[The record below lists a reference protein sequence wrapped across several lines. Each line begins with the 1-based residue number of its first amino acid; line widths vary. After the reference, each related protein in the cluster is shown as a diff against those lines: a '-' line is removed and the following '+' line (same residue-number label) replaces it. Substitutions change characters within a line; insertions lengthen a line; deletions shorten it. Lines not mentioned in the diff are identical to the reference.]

1 MSKLK
6 PIRQL
11 HISCAPIWPAN
22 SGYKQ
27 SVLGRIWE
35 SVLAG
40 NDLHVLALNNESTTA
55 EGTQKLPIA
64 IAAIRYQ
71 EVKNSTVRNPL
82 VELLNLVTTAPR
94 FARIFS
100 TREFRQAVK
109 VALETENPE
118 EIIAESI
125 WALGA
130 IQRNEWHRVH
140 LVIHDVTYQLL
151 QSSMM
156 GERSWIRKLFH
167 WRDLQRCEAFETS
180 MLQNFPGQITFLT
193 EEDKDYYQRRF
204 NITPARC
211 LLASNKL
218 MMGKLERH
226 VQRSSPFLLFPG
238 SVEFHQNFTA
248 VKWMAREVWP
258 RLDQHFRDLLTIT
271 VTGRASQHHRR
282 QLEALGMPIK
292 WTGEIP
298 YEQLN
303 DLYRSCVCLIS
314 PIISGTGIKVKNLEA
329 VTKGIPLVT
338 TQLSARGI
346 NSPLLYRAVDDS
358 ANAFVEMLEVCIQQE
373 LGSTP

>member
-1 MSKLK
+1 
-6 PIRQL
+6 
-11 HISCAPIWPAN
+11 
-22 SGYKQ
+22 
-27 SVLGRIWE
+27 
-35 SVLAG
+35 VLAG
-40 NDLHVLALNNESTTA
+40 HDLHVLALNNESNTA
-55 EGTQKLPIA
+55 KGGHELPIT
-64 IAAIRYQ
+64 IATIGYQ
-71 EVKNSTVRNPL
+71 EVKNSAVRTPL
-82 VELLNLVTTAPR
+82 AELVNLFTTAPR

-100 TREFRQAVK
+100 TREFRYAVDEAVK
-109 VALETENPE
+109 AVNPE

-167 WRDLQRCEAFETS
+167 WRDLQRCEAFEAGI
-180 MLQNFPGQITFLT
+180 LQNFPGRITFLIK
-193 EEDKDYYQRRF
+193 EDRDYYQHRF

-211 LLASNKL
+211 LIASNKL

-226 VQRSSPFLLFPG
+226 VQCSSPFLLFPG

-248 VKWMAREVWP
+248 LKWMAEEVWP
-258 RLDQHFRDLLTIT
+258 LLDERFRELLTVA
-271 VTGRASQHHRR
+271 VTGRASQPHRR

-292 WTGEIP
+292 WMGEIP

-303 DLYRSCVCLIS
+303 ELYRSCVCLVS

-338 TQLSARGI
+338 THLSARGI
-346 NSPLLYRAVDDS
+346 TSPLLYRAVDDS
-358 ANAFVEMLEVCIQQE
+358 ANAFVEMLNACIRQE

>member
-1 MSKLK
+1 MHKLK
-6 PIRQL
+6 PTRQL

-40 NDLHVLALNNESTTA
+40 HDLHVLALNNESTTA
-55 EGTQKLPIA
+55 KGSKELPIE

-71 EVKNSTVRNPL
+71 EVKNTTVRNPL
-82 VELLNLVTTAPR
+82 IELLNLFTTAPR

-100 TREFRQAVK
+100 TLEFRHAVD
-109 VALETENPE
+109 VAVEAVNPDE
-118 EIIAESI
+118 VIAESV

-151 QSSMM
+151 KSSMM

-180 MLQNFPGQITFLT
+180 VLQNFPGRITFLT
-193 EEDKDYYQRRF
+193 KEDRDYYQRRF
-204 NITPARC
+204 DLTPARC

-218 MMGKLERH
+218 MMGKLDRN

-248 VKWMAREVWP
+248 VKWMAEMVWP
-258 RLDQHFRDLLTIT
+258 LLDERFRGLLTIA
-271 VTGRASQHHRR
+271 VTGRASETHRR
-282 QLEALGMPIK
+282 QLEVLGMPVK
-292 WTGEIP
+292 WTDEIP

-303 DLYRSCVCLIS
+303 ELYRSCVCLVS

-338 TQLSARGI
+338 THLSARGI
-346 NSPLLYRAVDDS
+346 DSPLLYRAVDDS
-358 ANAFVEMLEVCIQQE
+358 AEAFVAVLGACIKHE
-373 LGSTP
+373 LGRRP

>member
-1 MSKLK
+1 MK
-6 PIRQL
+6 PTRQL

-40 NDLHVLALNNESTTA
+40 HDLHVLALNNESTTA
-55 EGTQKLPIA
+55 KGNKELPIE

-71 EVKNSTVRNPL
+71 EVKNTTVRNPL
-82 VELLNLVTTAPR
+82 IELLNLFTTAPR

-100 TREFRQAVK
+100 TLEFRHAVD
-109 VALETENPE
+109 VAVEAVNPDE
-118 EIIAESI
+118 VIAESV

-151 QSSMM
+151 KSSMI

-167 WRDLQRCEAFETS
+167 WRDLRRCEAFETS
-180 MLQNFPGQITFLT
+180 VLQNFPGRITFLT
-193 EEDKDYYQRRF
+193 KEDRDYYQRRF
-204 NITPARC
+204 NLTPARC

-218 MMGKLERH
+218 MMGKLDRH

-248 VKWMAREVWP
+248 VKWMAEMVWP
-258 RLDQHFRDLLTIT
+258 LLDERFRGLLTIA
-271 VTGRASQHHRR
+271 VTGRASETNRR
-282 QLEALGMPIK
+282 QLEVLGMPVK
-292 WTGEIP
+292 WTDEIP

-303 DLYRSCVCLIS
+303 ELYRSCVCLVS

-338 TQLSARGI
+338 THLSARGI
-346 NSPLLYRAVDDS
+346 DSPLLYRAVDDS
-358 ANAFVEMLEVCIQQE
+358 AEAFVAVLGACIKHE
-373 LGSTP
+373 LGRRP

>member
-1 MSKLK
+1 MSKSQTYK
-6 PIRQL
+6 AL

-40 NDLHVLALNNESTTA
+40 HDLHVLVLNNESSIA
-55 EGTQKLPIA
+55 KGSQELPIA

-71 EVKNSTVRNPL
+71 EVKNLTVRNPL
-82 VELLNLVTTAPR
+82 VELLNLFTTEPR

-100 TREFRQAVK
+100 THEFRHAVD
-109 VALETENPE
+109 VAVEATNPE

-125 WALGA
+125 WALSA
-130 IQRNEWHRVH
+130 IQPNEWHRVH

-151 QSSMM
+151 LSSMM
-156 GERSWIRKLFH
+156 GERSLIRKLFH

-180 MLQNFPGQITFLT
+180 ILQNFPGRITFLT
-193 EEDKDYYQRRF
+193 EEDRDYYQGRF
-204 NITPARC
+204 NITADRC

-218 MMGKLERH
+218 MMGKLERR
-226 VQRSSPFLLFPG
+226 VQHSSPFLLFPG

-248 VKWMAREVWP
+248 VKWMAEEVWP
-258 RLDQHFRDLLTIT
+258 LLDKRFRDLFTVA
-271 VTGRASQHHRR
+271 VTGRVSQSNRR
-282 QLEALGMPIK
+282 KLQALGMPIK

-303 DLYRSCVCLIS
+303 ELYRSCVCVVS

-338 TQLSARGI
+338 THLSSRGI
-346 NSPLLYRAVDDS
+346 DSPLLYCAVDDS
-358 ANAFVEMLEVCIQQE
+358 ANAFVQMLETCVVLE
-373 LGSTP
+373 LGSTR